1 MDKNRTRATA
11 TDKDEQNRTSK
22 KPRKQQNNT
31 GSAGTDAMEI
41 EELDQSSDDAIT
53 IPLIPL
59 NHDEVVWALLRIVR
73 IIEDA
78 SETFASGGS
87 HAAEAAI
94 SLAYKGCKQF
104 PQNIT
109 WSQYVNC
116 GSISEFGIEDVL
128 LLLANKILINWK
140 PAQVRQTMKDTQ
152 VRNNGALFAEHTVL
166 IDKAIALAKKNKSYG
181 R

>member
-53 IPLIPL
+53 IPL

-104 PQNIT
+104 PQNLT